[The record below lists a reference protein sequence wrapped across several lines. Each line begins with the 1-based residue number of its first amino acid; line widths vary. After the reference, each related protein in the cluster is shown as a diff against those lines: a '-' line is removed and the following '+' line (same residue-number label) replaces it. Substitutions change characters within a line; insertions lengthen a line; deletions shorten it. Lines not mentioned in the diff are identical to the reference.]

1 MPRRKQNVDAY
12 GKSWSPIDLPNLEKA
27 IKLYERLN
35 YLQDHFA
42 DSLSGSH
49 NIMSQINE
57 KTDIQN
63 ELQKLGIKLTE
74 DQAKEVADLLKHKQK
89 ENELLDKRNKL
100 YKQESS
106 IDNVKH
112 RAGIGYDNS
121 NVSWNNV
128 GSTVA
133 GAYQQ
138 KYAQNQL
145 NKNYEYFKSNSTSS
159 NNKLITKLTENK
171 TVNDLNASASKFS
184 KAGSLMQIAVNAF
197 KEGVDIFVAGIK
209 QGFNNQ
215 VSAYENTFS
224 NIAARTYT
232 TNSQYLSK
240 QRNLNNELSSSGLSD
255 NIKSSEVQ
263 QMWNKLAS
271 NGANTDAMFAQGTEN
286 VITEKI
292 LPYLDTSTVLWQ
304 QLQQSLGP
312 TFVKQMRGINKAT
325 LEVADN
331 TYYTEK
337 IINDMLPLMQ
347 YLSDSQEDESA
358 KGMAEASGFT
368 AKAMDLGLN
377 QSEVDNLT
385 SSFSTL
391 FTNPGKVITE
401 GSAIEKYAWEQI
413 NQAGLSMNN
422 PDDYAEILGILASTQ
437 KYFADMV
444 PDANGNLLNSSAADV
459 AISSI
464 GGNYLSAKLWQNMS
478 YEDIQKMVKA
488 GNKAG
493 SSTESKGTEALNNLT
508 TGKLQTVQDKRDT
521 WLENITNDV
530 AYLKEKFPTWFDVIG
545 VAVKGIVGGIAAS
558 VVGKGIGAL
567 VGSTAGGTGAGILA
581 GGGGIALGAIG
592 TTLAAVAIPALI
604 ASGIN
609 SYQSSKNNEQTKN
622 INNRLSNLME
632 QEANNGVEN
641 EMDQYINALDKVQSR
656 GNIGIWN
663 ADSEVGANFTKRTQ
677 LANGAWV
684 NTETSMGDATSFT
697 AGGENILSAFTS
709 LDKDT
714 RESYGLEAAWWKSGE
729 DEAKDALNWFY
740 SQSDS
745 EGYNKI
751 KTYALSNYLNHN
763 KDKIN
768 YAQVVA
774 ALNIAAYK
782 NGLSNEQ
789 AIAGPLS
796 SIAGI
801 TLYSDK
807 NDITAFLEKAGIT
820 EASKITDIYN
830 MLGSKEVD
838 FYLMNNKG
846 GWMTFPEASTF
857 KEEFNL
863 HRLGLNRVPYDNY
876 PALLHENETVLT
888 ASTAEELRNLVST
901 YRETSQQSVSFDAII
916 QTQTAALITEL
927 RLIKESI
934 DSLNSSPLKTTWNSN
949 ETLNNMKHIRSTNS
963 FNN

>member
-1 MPRRKQNVDAY
+1 MPRKKQNVEAY

-42 DSLSGSH
+42 NSLSGSQA
-49 NIMSQINE
+49 IMQQINE

-63 ELQKLGIKLTE
+63 ELQRLGIKLTE
-74 DQAKEVADLLKHKQK
+74 DQAKEVASLLKHKQK
-89 ENELLDKRNKL
+89 ENELLDKRNEL
-100 YKQESS
+100 YKQGSS
-106 IDNVKH
+106 FEEVQNRSGIKNVNNNISWTN
-112 RAGIGYDNS
+112 AGSVI
-121 NVSWNNV
+121 
-128 GSTVA
+128 A
-133 GAYQQ
+133 GTYQQ
-138 KYAQNQL
+138 KYAQQQL
-145 NKNYEYFKSNSTSS
+145 NKNYEYYKTNSTS
-159 NNKLITKLTENK
+159 NNGQLITKLAQNK
-171 TVNDLNASASKFS
+171 TVNDINNSSSKFS
-184 KAGSLMQIAVNAF
+184 KAASIMQIAVNAF

-215 VSAYENTFS
+215 VNAYESTFS
-224 NIAARTYT
+224 NIAARNVT
-232 TNSQYLSK
+232 TNDVYLSK
-240 QRNLNNELSSSGLSD
+240 QRNLNNELGSMGLAD
-255 NIKSSEVQ
+255 NIKTSDVQ
-263 QMWNKLAS
+263 NMWNKLAS
-271 NGANTDAMFAQGTEN
+271 NGASSEAMFAQGIEN

-292 LPYLDTSTVLWQ
+292 VPYLDTSSVLWQ

-312 TFVKQMRGINKAT
+312 TFVKQMRGINRAT
-325 LEVADN
+325 LDVADN

-337 IINDMLPLMQ
+337 IVNDMLPLMQ
-347 YLSDSQEDESA
+347 Y
-358 KGMAEASGFT
+358 
-368 AKAMDLGLN
+368 
-377 QSEVDNLT
+377 LT

-422 PDDYAEILGILASTQ
+422 PEDYAEILGILASTQ

-444 PDANGNLLNSSAADV
+444 PNANGDLMSSSVADV
-459 AISSI
+459 AINSV
-464 GGNYLSAKLWQNMS
+464 GGNYLSAKAWQDKS
-478 YEDIQKMVKA
+478 YEDIQKMVEA

-493 SSTESKGTEALNNLT
+493 ESVLSSGEEATNDVKN
-508 TGKLQTVQDKRDT
+508 GELQTAQDKRDT

-545 VAVKGIVGGIAAS
+545 VAIKGIVGGIAAS

-632 QEANNGVEN
+632 QEANKGVEN
-641 EMDQYINALDKVQSR
+641 EMDQYVNALNKVQSR

-663 ADSEVGANFTKRTQ
+663 ADSEVGANFTKRTKM
-677 LANGAWV
+677 ANGSWID
-684 NTETSMGDATSFT
+684 TETSMGDATSFT
-697 AGGENILSAFTS
+697 AGGKNILSTFTS

-714 RESYGLEAAWWKSGE
+714 RESYGLEASMWKSGE

-782 NGLSNEQ
+782 SGLSNEQ

-801 TLYSDK
+801 NLYSDK
-807 NDITAFLEKAGIT
+807 NDISAFLQKAGIT
-820 EASKITDIYN
+820 EASKITDVYN
-830 MLGSKEVD
+830 MLGSKQVD
-838 FYLMNNKG
+838 FYLMDNKG
-846 GWMTFPEASTF
+846 GWLTFPDASTF

-888 ASTAEELRNLVST
+888 ASTANELRNLTDT
-901 YRETSQQSVSFDAII
+901 YRETSQQSISFDTII
-916 QTQTAALITEL
+916 QNQTSALISKMDQIITA
-927 RLIKESI
+927 IS
-934 DSLNSSPLKTTWNSN
+934 NSNTQQLQPTWNTN
-949 ETLNNMKHIRSTNS
+949 ATLNNMKHLRNLSS